1 MSEVYIE
8 PTYHHH
14 NTNYYHNTNYSMDI
28 EADLNNERDK
38 VLFYAIIIIFTVLF
52 FLQMVFF
59 SYYISKNCCKDT
71 PYKRMKRKNS
81 GMQVVLGKLE
91 HNLDSEEQ
99 ETLERLEEN

>member
-8 PTYHHH
+8 PSYNNHHHH
-14 NTNYYHNTNYSMDI
+14 NTNYSMNM
-28 EADLNNERDK
+28 EAALNDERDK

-52 FLQMVFF
+52 FLQTVFF
-59 SYYISKNCCKDT
+59 SYYIFKNCCKDT

-99 ETLERLEEN
+99 ETLNRIEES

>member
-1 MSEVYIE
+1 
-8 PTYHHH
+8 
-14 NTNYYHNTNYSMDI
+14 MDI